1 MRRSVL
7 FVHGTGVREV
17 SYKETFAAVRT
28 RLDEIRPGLE
38 VRGCFWGREQGASM
52 ALDGASVP
60 RYRQSR
66 GGTADDDAEIEV
78 WGVLYDDPW
87 YELRLLGLQPAPASG
102 LGFGLPASEEFFAD
116 ITEYG
121 PAPEVVEAFAARGLG
136 EDFAEALRAVARA
149 PELRDAA
156 ATADADGTEHRRAVA
171 RAVIA
176 MTLGLADDRGV
187 EVSGIVRD
195 ALLDTLSTDLYAE
208 GRSVKGLL
216 GKALLAR
223 PLGWR
228 GRSRRGAWGDAA
240 LPAIGDILRYQARGE
255 GVRDQ
260 IKRTVENTPG
270 DAITVIAH
278 SLGGVACVDLLVRE
292 RLERVDQLITVGS
305 QAPYFYEIGALVS
318 LEHPETLPP
327 GFPAKWLNIYD
338 GRDFLAY
345 QAAEVFPGRAQDR
358 LVDNKQPFP
367 WAHTTYWS
375 NPDVWNAVDTWLS

>member
-1 MRRSVL
+1 ML

-28 RLDEIRPGLE
+28 RLDEIQPGLE

-78 WGVLYDDPW
+78 WGVLYGDPW
-87 YELRLLGLQPAPASG
+87 YELRLLGLAPAPSSS
-102 LGFGLPASEEFFAD
+102 LGFGLPASEEFLAD
-116 ITEYG
+116 VTEYD
-121 PAPEVVEAFAARGLG
+121 PAPEVVEAFDARGLLG
-136 EDFAEALRAVARA
+136 DFTEALRAVVRA
-149 PELRDAA
+149 PELLAAA
-156 ATADADGTEHRRAVA
+156 ATADSDGTEHRRTVA

-176 MTLGLADDRGV
+176 MTMNLADERGV

-195 ALLDTLSTDLYAE
+195 ELLAELSTDLYAE
-208 GRSVKGLL
+208 GRSVMGLL
-216 GKALLAR
+216 GKVLAR
-223 PLGWR
+223 PVGRR
-228 GRSRRGAWGDAA
+228 GRSRRGAWSDSA
-240 LPAIGDILRYQARGE
+240 LPMVGDILRYQARGQ
-255 GVRDQ
+255 GVRDH

-278 SLGGVACVDLLVRE
+278 SLGGVACVDLMVRE
-292 RLERVDQLITVGS
+292 RLDRVDQLITVGS

-327 GFPAKWLNIYD
+327 RFPAKWLNIYD
-338 GRDFLAY
+338 DRDFLAY
-345 QAAEVFPGRAQDR
+345 QAAEVFPGRAEDR
-358 LVDNKQPFP
+358 PVDNRQPFP

-375 NPDVWNAVDTWLS
+375 NPEVWDAVGSWLR